1 ERPTRSASNLTLRQ
15 VAGWRSGEV
24 RVGLLEGKVALVSG
38 AGPGLGRD
46 VALTFGREG
55 AAVAVAART
64 AAKLD
69 ALAAEVEGRGARAL
83 PVPLDITDAGACAAA
98 VDQVTAAFGRL
109 DILVNNAFHDGDHT
123 AFLDADL
130 ARWRTTM
137 DVNLFGTLQLTQAAA
152 PVMRAQGGGRI
163 VMINTMSAVRIRPRF
178 GAYTASKAAL
188 AAVTKVLAAEL
199 GEYGIR
205 VNGVHPGYI
214 WGDSVAAYFDHLAR
228 KKGITPEEQYREVAG
243 ETALGYL
250 PHSSEIAEAVLFFAS
265 DMSGPVTGQAL
276 GVNAGQWFQGF

>member
-1 ERPTRSASNLTLRQ
+1 
-15 VAGWRSGEV
+15 
-24 RVGLLEGKVALVSG
+24 VGLLDGKVALVSG

-46 VALTFGREG
+46 IALTFAREG

-64 AAKLD
+64 AATIDARAAELAAHGAS
-69 ALAAEVEGRGARAL
+69 ALA
-83 PVPLDITDAGACAAA
+83 VPLDITDAAACVAA
-98 VDQVTAAFGRL
+98 VDRVVDTFGGL
-109 DILVNNAFHDGDHT
+109 DVLVNNAFHDGDHT

-130 ARWRTTM
+130 DRWRTTM
-137 DVNLFGTLQLTQAAA
+137 DVNFFGTLQLTQAAA
-152 PVMRAQGGGRI
+152 PALRERGDGRV

-188 AAVTKVLAAEL
+188 AAATKILAAEL
-199 GEYGIR
+199 GEHGIR

-214 WGDSVAAYFDHLAR
+214 WGDSVEAYFEHLAR
-228 KKGITPEEQYREVAG
+228 RKGITAEEQYREVAG

-250 PHSSEIAEAVLFFAS
+250 PPSNEIAQAVLFFAS
-265 DMSGPVTGQAL
+265 DMSRPVTGQAL

>member
-1 ERPTRSASNLTLRQ
+1 M
-15 VAGWRSGEV
+15 
-24 RVGLLEGKVALVSG
+24 GLLDGKVALVSG

-46 VALTFGREG
+46 IALTFAREG

-64 AAKLD
+64 AATID
-69 ALAAEVEGRGARAL
+69 ARAAELAGHGAPSLA
-83 PVPLDITDAGACAAA
+83 VPLDITDAAACAAA
-98 VDQVTAAFGRL
+98 VDRVVDTFGGL
-109 DILVNNAFHDGDHT
+109 DVLVNNAFHDGDHT

-130 ARWRTTM
+130 DRWRTTM
-137 DVNLFGTLQLTQAAA
+137 DVNFFGTLQLTQAAA
-152 PVMRAQGGGRI
+152 PALRERGDGRV

-188 AAVTKVLAAEL
+188 AAATKILAAEL
-199 GEYGIR
+199 GEHGIR

-214 WGDSVAAYFDHLAR
+214 WGDSVEAYFEHLAR
-228 KKGITPEEQYREVAG
+228 RKGITAEEQYREVAG

-250 PHSSEIAEAVLFFAS
+250 PPSNEIAQAVLFFAS
-265 DMSGPVTGQAL
+265 DMSRPVTGQAL